1 MFEKILIATDL
12 SPASDCL
19 LKCAG
24 ELKNVGVRRIVLAHV
39 IYVANTPG
47 LEEVLDAEASPL
59 LSRQKQVLE
68 KAGFEVVAEMP
79 VGIPARSIKDLADR
93 RDVDAILTGSRG
105 RGIIQ
110 RALLGSVAFKLL
122 QISDKPVILARINLL
137 GEGEAC
143 RFSLCKR
150 MFEHILFPTDFSEA
164 AGQAFFQLEKIAAD
178 LKGPVTLL
186 HVQDPALLGPG
197 LTDQQMRE
205 QRRMDQERLDSLGE
219 RLERLGAKV
228 DTELICGNPREVILQ
243 QSDSGRYSLMAMGT
257 QGKGLFREFAL
268 GSLAHEVAC
277 RAGLPVL
284 FFPSRRP

>member
-19 LKCAG
+19 LQCAG
-24 ELKNVGVRRIVLAHV
+24 ELKNIGVRRIVLAHV

-47 LEEVLDAEASPL
+47 LEEALDVEASPL

-79 VGIPARSIKDLADR
+79 VGIPARSIKDLATR
-93 RDVDAILTGSRG
+93 HDVDAILTGSRG
-105 RGIIQ
+105 RGIVQ

-164 AGQAFFQLEKIAAD
+164 AQQAFFRLEKIAAD

-186 HVQDPALLGPG
+186 HVQDSALFKTR

-205 QRRMDQERLDSLGE
+205 QQRMDQERLDSLRE
-219 RLERLGAKV
+219 RLARLGAQV
-228 DTELICGNPREVILQ
+228 DTELVSGNPREVILQ
-243 QSDSGRYSLMAMGT
+243 QSDSGRYSLIAMGT
-257 QGKGLFREFAL
+257 QGKGFFREVVL

-284 FFPSRRP
+284 FFPSYRP